1 MNYYGAKELASGFRT
16 VRQNTIVIAEEIGDE
31 HYNFRPVEG
40 ARSVAETLFHIAVT
54 PRTAHRIHAVEHL
67 SDLAQFDFVD
77 FIAKRVEEEKKPH
90 SKDELLGIL
99 REEGEQFFEWL
110 ATLTDDFLA
119 EVVAMPGPGGGK
131 TRFEMLLSTKEHEMH
146 HRAQLM
152 LMERMLGITPH
163 LTRQMEE
170 RLQGMRKAKAGA

>member
-1 MNYYGAKELASGFRT
+1 MNYYGGKELASGFRM
-16 VRQNTIVIAEEIGDE
+16 VRQNTIVIAEEIGEE
-31 HYNFRPVEG
+31 HYHFRPAEG
-40 ARSVAETLFHIAVT
+40 ARSVAETLFHIGVT
-54 PRTAHRIHAVEHL
+54 PRSAHRIHAIEHL
-67 SDLAQFDFVD
+67 SDFSKFDFVD
-77 FIAKRVEEEKKPH
+77 FVAKQREEEKKPH
-90 SKDELLGIL
+90 SKSEILGIL
-99 REEGEQFFEWL
+99 REGEQFSEWL

-119 EVVAMPGPGGGK
+119 EEVAMPGPRGGK